1 MKILQE
7 KLTPFAGIG
16 EIKLMSSL
24 DDVKKI
30 LKDNN
35 VNFTIEYQS
44 NKGCNPEVPWI
55 MLHIE
60 NSITLSFAKNKLW
73 EIYCEEGFLGELPNG
88 IKIGMPLDE
97 ALKIDPSLKFDDWNE
112 EFESSEGYWIEDNL
126 DDNTVMSITIFIKEV
141 LDDDTFFRYEW

>member
-7 KLTPFAGIG
+7 KLTPFIGIG
-16 EIKLMSSL
+16 KIKLMSLL

-35 VNFTIEYQS
+35 VNFTIENQS

-73 EIYCEEGFLGELPNG
+73 EIYCEGDFSGELPNG

-112 EFESSEGYWIEDNL
+112 EFESSEGYWVEDNL
-126 DDNTVMSITIFIKEV
+126 DDNAVMSITIFIKEV

>member
-7 KLTPFAGIG
+7 KLVPFIGIG
-16 EIKLMSSL
+16 KIKLMSLL

-73 EIYCEEGFLGELPNG
+73 EIYCEGSFSGELPNG

-141 LDDDTFFRYEW
+141 LDDDIFFRYEW

>member
-7 KLTPFAGIG
+7 KLTPFAGLG

-24 DDVKKI
+24 DDIKKI

-44 NKGCNPEVPWI
+44 NKGCNPEVPWT

-73 EIYCEEGFLGELPNG
+73 EIYCEGDFSGELING

-141 LDDDTFFRYEW
+141 LDDDIFFRYEW